1 MTYDGRKESVALWI
15 PVDACRMVS
24 VALRAR
30 LGSSLR
36 AKYCKYTVIFCN
48 GARATRD
55 GTMGVSRTPV
65 GQCLSD
71 QGIAGQERWGVG
83 SEVRFVIGA
92 RAFV

>member
-36 AKYCKYTVIFCN
+36 AKYCKYYSAT
-48 GARATRD
+48 GLARHA
-55 GTMGVSRTPV
+55 M
-65 GQCLSD
+65 
-71 QGIAGQERWGVG
+71 ERWV
-83 SEVRFVIGA
+83 SPERRSA
-92 RAFV
+92 NAF